1 MYSIK
6 FDKQANKRKWPLKH
20 LHRVLLDKILLQFKH
35 QISGDE
41 SLQLLDD
48 PRATYVDEVANKV
61 GVQKIGWIL
70 TDLVAEDLKLGT
82 VRHLRHRD
90 TYYVSAEEC
99 IMAAD
104 FQNRHPNVCKLS
116 PTNKFGSK
124 FVTVIVTG
132 WLLLVVL

>member
-1 MYSIK
+1 M
-6 FDKQANKRKWPLKH
+6 
-20 LHRVLLDKILLQFKH
+20 DKI
-35 QISGDE
+35 
-41 SLQLLDD
+41 
-48 PRATYVDEVANKV
+48 ANKV

-82 VRHLRHRD
+82 VRHLRHKD
-90 TYYVSAEEC
+90 TYFVSAEEC
-99 IMAAD
+99 IMTAD

-132 WLLLVVL
+132 LFTHRIFYLFECYILNKPVRNLSIQMCALFLHWLCCSWAS